1 MIPAVLYGFNFL
13 YQQGL
18 IYHYLASHRLAEK
31 TLRDAARIDP
41 ASHQTWWVASLEV
54 GMFMSNIVSGL
65 HQAIEYSY
73 QMWWVHF
80 TEYSYK
86 TWLSAIHR
94 G

>member
-1 MIPAVLYGFNFL
+1 
-13 YQQGL
+13 
-18 IYHYLASHRLAEK
+18 
-31 TLRDAARIDP
+31 
-41 ASHQTWWVASLEV
+41 VASLEV